1 MPNVY
6 VQTNNCKADIIEGKY
21 PPQDILV
28 TITCENNYEFIE
40 TPNLNRTR
48 FYAGRVTK
56 ADFPFN
62 KVNDTTYQY
71 LMTILDDDSYSYTI
85 TAEAVMK
92 TSILDKYGTLT
103 VYRPTIDELREISKV
118 RWRQWDVSGSTIGER
133 TNPYIDT
140 AQYVVHL
147 LKLYVDI
154 TPVTRDTLY
163 FGPYDMGIECDI
175 VGTDIVTLDL
185 GTVNIKGVYGNAIDY
200 ENSEIQAY
208 LPFIGFVSLSPD
220 DFMDKTVSL
229 HYQINVINGDALAV
243 FTCDGNVVQSLSCN
257 VSFEVPYQLTGS
269 ELVSKSIQPNTN
281 YLLDEPAF
289 IYVKTHKAVNPNT
302 DLPYHDTKFYSK
314 FGDLTGY
321 TEAKEVDFT
330 VLSDHITK
338 TEIDEIITLL
348 ENGVFL

>member
-1 MPNVY
+1 MGTVNLRL
-6 VQTNNCKADIIEGKY
+6 TNCIADIVAGEY
-21 PPQDILV
+21 MPQ
-28 TITCENNYEFIE
+28 TITVNVTATSGYKFQTTPYIYWSYLSDHGRPIYGSYEMNRVSETIYEYPLEIKE
-40 TPNLNRTR
+40 TPD
-48 FYAGRVTK
+48 Y
-56 ADFPFN
+56 
-62 KVNDTTYQY
+62 Y
-71 LMTILDDDSYSYTI
+71 I
-85 TAEAVMK
+85 TAEAVK
-92 TSILDKYGTLT
+92 NTVILDKYGLIT
-103 VYRPTIDELREISKV
+103 VYRVTTDELRDISKK
-118 RWRQWDVSGSTIGER
+118 RWQKWDVSGPTVGET

-147 LKLYVDI
+147 LKLYIDVA
-154 TPVTRDTLY
+154 TDTKEKLY
-163 FGPYDMGIECDI
+163 FGPYDMGMECD
-175 VGTDIVTLDL
+175 VVSTDIVKLDL
-185 GTVNIKGVYGNAIDY
+185 GTVTINGVYGNAIDY

-269 ELVSKSIQPNTN
+269 ELISKGIQPNTN
-281 YLLDEPAF
+281 YLLDQPAF
-289 IYVKTHKAVNPNT
+289 IYVKTHKSVNPTT